1 MIVGPAGCP
10 AMSDSVANGTTAGGA
25 ADGALEDTTDSAP
38 LGLLPMSP
46 EQRGQ
51 PARVR
56 VQRRVEWAQT
66 DAAGHHHW
74 SSVLHWAEEAETVLH
89 ERLGIAHR
97 TFGREPR
104 VHLSVDFSGRL
115 YFRDL
120 VEIEIWVAEVGTS
133 SVRYAFTVTRAG
145 ENAASGEMV
154 AVHVDLESGRAQPWP
169 QDVRDALTGGGEQV
183 PELVGAG

>member
-1 MIVGPAGCP
+1 
-10 AMSDSVANGTTAGGA
+10 MSDPAPGGA
-25 ADGALEDTTDSAP
+25 TADGTADAAADAAAEAEAATESGP
-38 LGLLPMSP
+38 LGLVPVTP
-46 EQRGQ
+46 DRGGQ

-74 SSVLHWAEEAETVLH
+74 SAVLHWAEEAETVLH

-104 VHLSVDFSGRL
+104 VHLSLDFSGRL

-120 VEIEIWVAEVGTS
+120 VEIEIAVSHVGTS

-145 ENAASGEMV
+145 EPAASGEVV
-154 AVHVDLESGRAQPWP
+154 AVHVDPGTGRPQPWP
-169 QDVRDALTGGGEQV
+169 EDVREALTSGGEQV

>member
-1 MIVGPAGCP
+1 MDDSAPGGP
-10 AMSDSVANGTTAGGA
+10 T
-25 ADGALEDTTDSAP
+25 ADGAAESAP
-38 LGLLPMSP
+38 LGLLPISP

-51 PARVR
+51 PARVK

-74 SSVLHWAEEAETVLH
+74 TAVLHWVEEAETVLH

-104 VHLSVDFSGRL
+104 VHLSLDFSGRL

-120 VEIEIWVAEVGTS
+120 VEIEIAVQQVGTT
-133 SVRYAFTVTRAG
+133 SVRYAFTVTRTG
-145 ENAASGEMV
+145 EEAAAGEMV
-154 AVHVDLESGRAQPWP
+154 AVHVDLATGRPEPWP
-169 QDVRDALTGGGEQV
+169 DDVRDALAGGGEQV

>member
-1 MIVGPAGCP
+1 
-10 AMSDSVANGTTAGGA
+10 MSDSATR
-25 ADGALEDTTDSAP
+25 DTTVDAAAESAP
-38 LGLLPMSP
+38 LGLAPVTP
-46 EQRGQ
+46 DRQGQ
-51 PARVR
+51 PASVR

-74 SSVLHWAEEAETVLH
+74 SAVLLWVEEAETVLH

-104 VHLSVDFSGRL
+104 VHLSLDFSGRL

-120 VEIEIWVAEVGTS
+120 VETEITVQDMGRS
-133 SVRYAFTVTRAG
+133 SARYAFTVTRAG
-145 ENAASGEMV
+145 EIAATGVMV
-154 AVHVDLESGRAQPWP
+154 TAYTSLDDGRAEPWP
-169 QDVRDALTGGGEQV
+169 DDLRSALTTGGEQV

>member
-1 MIVGPAGCP
+1 
-10 AMSDSVANGTTAGGA
+10 MSNSVSDDPTAGA
-25 ADGALEDTTDSAP
+25 AEGGVDSAP
-38 LGLLPMSP
+38 LGLVPMTP
-46 EQRGQ
+46 EQDGR

-56 VQRRVEWAQT
+56 IQRRVEWAQT

-74 SSVLHWAEEAETVLH
+74 SSVLHWAEQAETVLH
-89 ERLGIAHR
+89 ERLGIAGR

-104 VHLSVDFSGRL
+104 VHLSMDFSGRL

-120 VEIEIWVAEVGTS
+120 VEIEIWVRQVGTS

-145 ENAASGEMV
+145 EPAASGEMV
-154 AVHVDLESGRAQPWP
+154 AVHVDAGSGRPQPWP
-169 QDVRDALTGGGEQV
+169 QDLRDALTGGGEQV

>member
-1 MIVGPAGCP
+1 MRDSVGHPSSNTGPAAESALRDTAAEAVADVAPLDP
-10 AMSDSVANGTTAGGA
+10 APVPAGG
-25 ADGALEDTTDSAP
+25 
-38 LGLLPMSP
+38 
-46 EQRGQ
+46 

-74 SSVLHWAEEAETVLH
+74 SAVLHWAEEAETVLH

-104 VHLSVDFSGRL
+104 VHVRVDFTGRL

-120 VEIEIWVAEVGTS
+120 VEIEIAVREVGRS
-133 SVRYAFTVTRAG
+133 SARYAFTVSRAG
-145 ENAASGEMV
+145 DTAASGELV
-154 AVHVDLESGRAQPWP
+154 AAYVDLDSGRAAPWP
-169 QDVRDALTGGGEQV
+169 QDIRDALTTGGEQL

>member
-1 MIVGPAGCP
+1 MNDPVTRVTAE
-10 AMSDSVANGTTAGGA
+10 ARDSAE
-25 ADGALEDTTDSAP
+25 LTDSAP
-38 LGLLPMSP
+38 LALAAVTP
-46 EQRGQ
+46 ERQGQ
-51 PARVR
+51 MASVR

-89 ERLGIAHR
+89 ERLGIATR

-104 VHLSVDFSGRL
+104 VRLELDFSGRL

-120 VEIEIWVAEVGTS
+120 VEIEITVREIRRS
-133 SVRYAFTVTRAG
+133 SAHYGFTVTRAG
-145 ENAASGEMV
+145 ETAATGLMV
-154 AVHVDLESGRAQPWP
+154 TAYVNQESGRAEPWP
-169 QDVRDALTGGGEQV
+169 DDLRSALTTGGEQV

>member
-1 MIVGPAGCP
+1 
-10 AMSDSVANGTTAGGA
+10 MSDSATRDPTADA
-25 ADGALEDTTDSAP
+25 AAESAP
-38 LGLLPMSP
+38 LGLAPVTRDR
-46 EQRGQ
+46 QGQ
-51 PARVR
+51 PASVR

-74 SSVLHWAEEAETVLH
+74 TAVLLWAEEAETVLH

-104 VHLSVDFSGRL
+104 VHLTLDFSGRL

-120 VEIEIWVAEVGTS
+120 VETEITVQEVGRS
-133 SVRYAFTVTRAG
+133 SAHYAFTVTRAG
-145 ENAASGEMV
+145 ETAATGVMV
-154 AVHVDLESGRAQPWP
+154 TAYVSLDTGRAEPWP
-169 QDVRDALTGGGEQV
+169 EELRSALTTGGEQV

>member
-1 MIVGPAGCP
+1 MNDPVTRVTAE
-10 AMSDSVANGTTAGGA
+10 ARDSAE
-25 ADGALEDTTDSAP
+25 LTDSAP
-38 LGLLPMSP
+38 LALAAVTP
-46 EQRGQ
+46 ERQGQ
-51 PARVR
+51 PASVR

-89 ERLGIAHR
+89 ERLGIATR

-104 VHLSVDFSGRL
+104 VRLELDFSGRL

-120 VEIEIWVAEVGTS
+120 VEIEIWVVEVGS
-133 SVRYAFTVTRAG
+133 SSARYGFTVTRAG
-145 ENAASGEMV
+145 ETAASGEMV
-154 AVHVDLESGRAQPWP
+154 AVHVDLESGRPQPWP
-169 QDVRDALTGGGEQV
+169 QDLRDALTGGGEQV

>member
-1 MIVGPAGCP
+1 
-10 AMSDSVANGTTAGGA
+10 MSNSVSNDTTAADGA

-38 LGLLPMSP
+38 LGLVPVTP
-46 EQRGQ
+46 DQRGQ

-104 VHLSVDFSGRL
+104 VHLSMDFSGRL

-120 VEIEIWVAEVGTS
+120 VEIEIWVREVGTS
-133 SVRYAFTVTRAG
+133 SVRYGFTATRAG
-145 ENAASGEMV
+145 ESAASGEVV
-154 AVHVDLESGRAQPWP
+154 AVHVDLGSGRAQPWP
-169 QDVRDALTGGGEQV
+169 QDIRDALTGGGEQV